1 MSTLYY
7 KGGFVAPPQENMNK
21 GQPQMQPPGPGP
33 VAPQGQTVI
42 VQYVNAPNF
51 GHNPV
56 NMVCPHCQ
64 AQIRTSTDS
73 EPGPM
78 AWILA
83 GVLCVVG

>member
-56 NMVCPHCQ
+56 SP
-64 AQIRTSTDS
+64 
-73 EPGPM
+73 
-78 AWILA
+78 
-83 GVLCVVG
+83 